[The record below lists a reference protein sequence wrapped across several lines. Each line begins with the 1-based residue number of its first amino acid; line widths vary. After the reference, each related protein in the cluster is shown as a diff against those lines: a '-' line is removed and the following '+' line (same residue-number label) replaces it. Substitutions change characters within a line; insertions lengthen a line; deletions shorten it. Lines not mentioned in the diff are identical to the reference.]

1 MKLSA
6 YWNEVMTEIRK
17 VEWPSRAQTIRMTA
31 VVVGASILVA
41 GYIAISDAGLGQIMA
56 QVITWSI

>member
-1 MKLSA
+1 
-6 YWNEVMTEIRK
+6 MTEIRK